1 MNKLDLVN
9 AVFERTD
16 VLKKECEKVVDS
28 LFEIMIEELSKGNS
42 ILVTGFGTFEIK
54 DTKSKEIIDLKTKA
68 KISIPSQKA
77 IKFRLAKKAKE
88 KINR

>member
-1 MNKLDLVN
+1 M
-9 AVFERTD
+9 FE
-16 VLKKECEKVVDS
+16 
-28 LFEIMIEELSKGNS
+28 FMIEELSKGNS

>member
-16 VLKKECEKVVDS
+16 VLKKDCEKVVDS

>member
-9 AVFERTD
+9 AVFDKTD
-16 VLKKECEKVVDS
+16 LLKKDCEVVVNLVFDTM
-28 LFEIMIEELSKGNS
+28 LEHLSKGENV
-42 ILVTGFGTFEIK
+42 LVTGFGTFELK
-54 DTKSKEIIDLKTKA
+54 ETKSKEIIDLNSKE